1 MKSTIARGNE
11 AELLVALEATKRGY
25 IVSSP
30 LNHSNEYDL
39 IVDTGKLQRIQI
51 KRAYEVN
58 NHGSKALC
66 VETRRILVKHSGKK
80 GSVARAYTDNGYDY
94 LIAVDC
100 GNNRFWVIHK
110 SITSKFK
117 AQIYLGEKMKSFLE
131 QWDVLEV

>member
-1 MKSTIARGNE
+1 MKNKIARGNE
-11 AELLVALEATKRGY
+11 AELMVALVATKKGY

-30 LNHSNEYDL
+30 LNHSSEYDL
-39 IVDTGKLQRIQI
+39 IIDTGKLHRIQI

-58 NHGSKALC
+58 NHGKKTLC

-80 GSVARAYTDNGYDY
+80 GSVASHYSENGYDY

-100 GNNRFWVIHK
+100 NNSKFWVIHR

-117 AQIYLGEKMKSFLE
+117 AQIYLGDKMNNFVE